1 MGKINK
7 ITGKINMANNNLTL
21 YVYETRRKDEKTGIR
36 ELVAHKDEKFGVGR
50 KWATT
55 NSQ

>member
-50 KWATT
+50 K
-55 NSQ
+55 